1 MFRRRRLHTGL
12 AIKTGAGFTLVE
24 TVVSVTI
31 FVLIFLAVYSTY
43 AKIFEIIALSRVRG
57 IAMAF
62 VNERIEIAR
71 NLPYGQVG
79 TPTGI
84 PRGILEPIVT
94 ETRSNIPFEITTVVR
109 NIDDP
114 FDGLIGGLPN
124 DTSPADYK
132 LVDMT
137 ISCLSCKN
145 DIPFSVVTYIAPK
158 NLEISS
164 TTNGALF
171 INVTDG
177 NGLPVVGADV
187 HIENPS
193 TTPPISMDDI
203 SGVSGMLQ
211 LVDIPPGNEA
221 YRISVSKDNYTT
233 DATLSRTALNPNPTK
248 PHATIAAE
256 TVTAITMSIDRVS
269 AFNFNSLTQSCVPV
283 PNIDFSLVGS
293 RVIGNSPS
301 IKKYD
306 ANLSTDGSGQK
317 HLSNMEWD
325 TYSID
330 LTDAT
335 YQLIGTNSLSPVALL
350 PNETKDV
357 DLIVAP
363 KNPRALMVTVKDGGT
378 GLPISSATVNL
389 SGGAVD
395 ETFLTGRGFLKQT
408 DWSGG
413 AGQATT
419 TDFTRYWSSDGN
431 IDISSPVGDVKLRN
445 ILGEYVGA
453 GEFISSAFDT
463 GSISN
468 YHELTW
474 LPGSQPV
481 ETGSSPVRMQFATND
496 DGGVWNFVGPDGT
509 SATYY
514 EPGTSTISAV
524 HNDDRFARYKVF
536 FQTASTSFTP
546 TVSDVSFTFTS
557 ACVPPGQVT
566 FEGLSNGT
574 YDISV
579 SKAGYTP
586 YVGSTTISQNW
597 QALEIVLTP

>member
-1 MFRRRRLHTGL
+1 MFRTSKGKRL
-12 AIKTGAGFTLVE
+12 AAPQSSAGFTLVE
-24 TVVSVTI
+24 TVVSITI
-31 FVLIFLAVYSTY
+31 FLMIFLAVYSTY
-43 AKIFEIIALSRVRG
+43 AKIFELIALSRVRG

-62 VNERIEIAR
+62 VNEQIEIAR

-79 TPTGI
+79 TPSGI
-84 PRGILEPIVT
+84 PRGIIEPIVT
-94 ETRSNIPFEITTVVR
+94 ATRSNIPFEITTVVR

-114 FDGLIGGLPN
+114 FDGLIGGAPN

-137 ISCLSCKN
+137 ISCLTCKN
-145 DIPFSVVTYIAPK
+145 DIPFSVVTYVAPK

-177 NGLPVVGADV
+177 NGQPVVGATV

-193 TTPPISMDDI
+193 TTPPIIIDDI

-221 YRISVSKDNYTT
+221 YRISVTKDNYTT
-233 DATLSRTALNPNPTK
+233 DATMSRTAINPNPTK

-256 TVTAITMSIDRVS
+256 TVTAITMSIDRIS
-269 AFNFNSLTQSCVPV
+269 AFDFNSLTQSCTPV
-283 PNIDFSLVGS
+283 PDVDFHLVGS
-293 RVIGNSPS
+293 RIIGTGPD

-306 ANLSTDGSGQK
+306 ANLVTNGSGLK
-317 HLSNMEWD
+317 HLSAMEWD
-325 TYSID
+325 TYTID

-350 PNETKDV
+350 PNETKSV

-363 KNPRALMVTVKDGGT
+363 KNPSALMVAVKDAGT
-378 GLPISSATVNL
+378 SLPISGATVRIV
-389 SGGAVD
+389 GGAVD
-395 ETFLTGRGFLKQT
+395 ETFFTGRGFLKQT

-419 TDFTRYWSSDGN
+419 TDVTKYWSSDGN
-431 IDISSPVGDVKLRN
+431 IDINTPVGDVKLRN
-445 ILGEYVGA
+445 VLGQYVGA

-474 LPGSQPV
+474 LPLTQPA
-481 ETGSSPVRMQFATND
+481 ETGLNPVRMQFATND

-509 SATYY
+509 ASTYY
-514 EPGTSTISAV
+514 EPGTSTVSAV
-524 HNDDRFARYKVF
+524 HNDDRYARYKVF

-546 TVSDVSFTFTS
+546 NVSDVSFTFTS
-557 ACVPPGQVT
+557 ACVPSGQVT
-566 FEGLSNGT
+566 FDGLANGV
-574 YDISV
+574 YDIYV
-579 SKAGYTP
+579 SKAGYQTF
-586 YVGSTTISQNW
+586 VGSTTISQNW
-597 QALEIVLTP
+597 QDLEIVLTP

>member
-1 MFRRRRLHTGL
+1 MFRTQRLHKGS
-12 AIKTGAGFTLVE
+12 AIKKGAGFTLVK

-79 TPTGI
+79 TPSVI

-114 FDGLIGGLPN
+114 FDGLISGLPR

-221 YRISVSKDNYTT
+221 YRISVSKDN
-233 DATLSRTALNPNPTK
+233 
-248 PHATIAAE
+248 
-256 TVTAITMSIDRVS
+256 
-269 AFNFNSLTQSCVPV
+269 
-283 PNIDFSLVGS
+283 
-293 RVIGNSPS
+293 
-301 IKKYD
+301 
-306 ANLSTDGSGQK
+306 
-317 HLSNMEWD
+317 
-325 TYSID
+325 
-330 LTDAT
+330 
-335 YQLIGTNSLSPVALL
+335 
-350 PNETKDV
+350 
-357 DLIVAP
+357 
-363 KNPRALMVTVKDGGT
+363 
-378 GLPISSATVNL
+378 
-389 SGGAVD
+389 
-395 ETFLTGRGFLKQT
+395 
-408 DWSGG
+408 
-413 AGQATT
+413 
-419 TDFTRYWSSDGN
+419 
-431 IDISSPVGDVKLRN
+431 
-445 ILGEYVGA
+445 
-453 GEFISSAFDT
+453 
-463 GSISN
+463 
-468 YHELTW
+468 
-474 LPGSQPV
+474 
-481 ETGSSPVRMQFATND
+481 
-496 DGGVWNFVGPDGT
+496 
-509 SATYY
+509 
-514 EPGTSTISAV
+514 
-524 HNDDRFARYKVF
+524 
-536 FQTASTSFTP
+536 
-546 TVSDVSFTFTS
+546 
-557 ACVPPGQVT
+557 
-566 FEGLSNGT
+566 
-574 YDISV
+574 
-579 SKAGYTP
+579 
-586 YVGSTTISQNW
+586 
-597 QALEIVLTP
+597 